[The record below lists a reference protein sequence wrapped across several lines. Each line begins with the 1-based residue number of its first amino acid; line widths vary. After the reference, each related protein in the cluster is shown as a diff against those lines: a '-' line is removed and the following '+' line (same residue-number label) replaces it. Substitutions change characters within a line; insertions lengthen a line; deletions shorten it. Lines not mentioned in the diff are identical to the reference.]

1 MSTTPFASEIV
12 DKVEGVQEALL
23 AFLSKSLH
31 VEESHQSVFDFS
43 AVLDKLDP
51 QNVLDQVAVGLQEHA
66 AFAGEVVADIAT
78 LIGSLQ
84 DEVQSFAGILQ
95 GGALPTQDE
104 VSAFHH
110 GVETA
115 FETFFTHLASDYQS
129 ADFWA

>member
-1 MSTTPFASEIV
+1 MSTTPLASEIV
-12 DKVEGVQEALL
+12 DKAEGLREAIS
-23 AFLSKSLH
+23 AFLSKSIH
-31 VEESHQSVFDFS
+31 VEDAGHDVFDFS

-84 DEVQSFAGILQ
+84 DEVHSFAGILQ

-115 FETFFTHLASDYQS
+115 FETFFSHLASDYQS
-129 ADFWA
+129 ADFWL